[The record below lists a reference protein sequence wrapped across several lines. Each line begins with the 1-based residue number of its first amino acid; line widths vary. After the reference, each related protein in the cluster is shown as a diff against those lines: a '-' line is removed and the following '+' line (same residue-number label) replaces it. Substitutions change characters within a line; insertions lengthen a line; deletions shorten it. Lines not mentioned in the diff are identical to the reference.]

1 MNKGTAVGI
10 VEWIKGDMDKNFN
23 GKSCESLLEVLDGL
37 LADPTEKQ
45 TALNKVDALKQ
56 GNRSIVQFLSEFDVL
71 AQMAG
76 YKTPTHDD
84 FLCHML
90 RMKVNSNISDR
101 LFDRGLT
108 TGTYAEIKAAVIS
121 IAATNEMKAAE
132 RRAQGWTPRYSSNV
146 PRATPVTATQT
157 GTGITFGGQG
167 QPMDIG
173 QAKAQGLCFN
183 CHQKGH
189 MSRNCPAKR
198 KAMVRRMWTEMSDGD
213 KKEIASELATVSDK
227 APVESDFSQP
237 QQ

>member
-1 MNKGTAVGI
+1 MTKGTVASI
-10 VEWIKGDMDKNFN
+10 VEWIKGDMQANFD
-23 GKSCESLLEVLDGL
+23 GKAYESFVEVLDGL

-45 TALNKVDALKQ
+45 MAQNKLDALRQ
-56 GNRSIVQFLSEFDVL
+56 GNWSIVQFLSEFDVL

-108 TGTYAEIKAAVIS
+108 SGTYAEIKAAIIS

-132 RRAQGWTPRYSSNV
+132 RRSQGWTPRYSSNA

-157 GTGITFGGQG
+157 GTGVTFGGQG

-189 MSRNCPAKR
+189 LSQNCPQRKQFKYAK
-198 KAMVRRMWTEMSDGD
+198 
-213 KKEIASELATVSDK
+213 
-227 APVESDFSQP
+227 
-237 QQ
+237 